1 MPTRG
6 LPLVLKENEVFIV
19 TDETRSPPPGPPF
32 GPDYEGTR
40 YLSVLNYQI
49 EGQNLVL
56 LNATSGQNY
65 MGRLYAANDWLTLA
79 DGTRLLPQTIS
90 LTRERF
96 VRGGLHE
103 RATITNSNLFPVRL
117 TVSV

>member
-1 MPTRG
+1 MPTSG
-6 LPLVLKENEVFIV
+6 LPLVLKENDVFIV
-19 TDETRSPPPGPPF
+19 TDETGSLPPGTTF
-32 GPDYEGTR
+32 GLYYEDTR

-56 LNATSGQNY
+56 LHATSGQNY
-65 MGRLYAANDWLTLA
+65 MGRLHAANDWLTLA

-103 RATITNSNLFPVRL
+103 RATLTNYNLFPVRL
-117 TVSV
+117 